1 VLRSA
6 AAVRRQLVW
15 IDRRGMRL
23 GTFGPPDNDAPVNPA
38 LSPDGQRVAIQRFAD
53 GGGSGVWTMDRAR
66 ETPIRFDSGLNA
78 MMPLWSPDGSRLWY
92 AYVSSFLAE
101 RLTNRTAAE
110 RRLAGLPWQL
120 TDWSADGRF
129 VLANDFDEK
138 AGFDVKSVHIEND
151 NELRALPVVQGPFD
165 QRNAT
170 FAPDSKWIVYDSN
183 ESGRFEV
190 YAEPFPPTGGRWQ
203 ISTGGGVTPRW
214 SHSGRE
220 VFYVAPDRSM
230 MSAPLGISS
239 DGKAIEPGAAT
250 RLFTMAIVPAG
261 GNRHQYVV
269 AKDDQRFL
277 VNLRVDETL
286 STPITIV
293 QNWAAELGKK

>member
-1 VLRSA
+1 MCRWPQFLPDRRHVLFWSFALSRDATGVYLADVDGTNARLLLLSPRSGVYDPAGYLLVVEQGALIARRFDPDRAELGPPVTVATDVGRESSYRSGIAVSSSMLVLRSA

-101 RLTNRTAAE
+101 RLTNRTAPE

-138 AGFDVKSVHIEND
+138 AGFDVKSVRIEND
-151 NELRALPVVQGPFD
+151 NELRALPVVQRPFD
-165 QRNAT
+165 RAVD
-170 FAPDSKWIVYDSN
+170 PDILHCGRELSPHC
-183 ESGRFEV
+183 ESG
-190 YAEPFPPTGGRWQ
+190 G
-203 ISTGGGVTPRW
+203 
-214 SHSGRE
+214 
-220 VFYVAPDRSM
+220 
-230 MSAPLGISS
+230 
-239 DGKAIEPGAAT
+239 
-250 RLFTMAIVPAG
+250 
-261 GNRHQYVV
+261 
-269 AKDDQRFL
+269 
-277 VNLRVDETL
+277 
-286 STPITIV
+286 
-293 QNWAAELGKK
+293 